1 VAGNGNER
9 TRRRNPE
16 ETRRK
21 LMGATVASLFERG
34 YGGLST
40 VDVARRAR
48 VSRGGQLHHFPH
60 KQALLAQTVAH
71 LFELRL
77 AELRANIR
85 KLPPA
90 SPEQRL
96 AAFIDASWP
105 AFKSRTFY
113 AWLELA
119 VASRT
124 DPRLRQASSALIAR
138 FRGAGAQLFQAA
150 LGDSVAHLGIDFGA
164 LAALVFGNMEATA
177 INRVAAGA
185 GGDDPRQTLARLEE
199 LKKASAL
206 FLRHLIDTAVRIA
219 PARPENRK
227 DKIEN

>member
-1 VAGNGNER
+1 MTQPVER
-9 TRRRNPE
+9 DGSAKSRRRNAE

-40 VDVARRAR
+40 VDVAKRAR

-71 LFELRL
+71 LFERRL
-77 AELRANIR
+77 AELRAAIR
-85 KLPPA
+85 KLPDA
-90 SPEQRL
+90 APEERL
-96 AAFIDASWP
+96 GAFIGATWP

-124 DPRLRQASSALIAR
+124 DSELRRACNALIAR
-138 FRGAGAQLFQAA
+138 FRGSGAELIRGA
-150 LGDSVAHLGIDFGA
+150 LGPSVAHLAIDFGE
-164 LAALVFGNMEATA
+164 LSFLVFGNMEAVA
-177 INRVAAGA
+177 ISRIAAGA
-185 GGDDPRQTLARLEE
+185 TREDTPKMLERLATL
-199 LKKASAL
+199 KTASAL
-206 FLRHLIDTAVRIA
+206 YLRHIIEIA
-219 PARPENRK
+219 ERSAADGR
-227 DKIEN
+227 

>member
-1 VAGNGNER
+1 MSVK
-9 TRRRNPE
+9 TRRKNPE

-77 AELRANIR
+77 AELWSYIR

-90 SPEQRL
+90 PPERRL

-113 AWLELA
+113 AWLELV
-119 VASRT
+119 VAGRT
-124 DPRLRQASSALIAR
+124 DPKLRQASTDLIGHY
-138 FRGAGAQLFQAA
+138 RGAGAQMIEAT
-150 LGDSVAHLGIDFGA
+150 LGPSVAHLAIDFSA
-164 LAALVFGNMEATA
+164 LAALVFGNMEALA
-177 INRVAAGA
+177 LHRIAV
-185 GGDDPRQTLARLEE
+185 GDGEDTPHTMARLET
-199 LKKASAL
+199 LKQLGAL
-206 FLRHLIDTAVRIA
+206 FLRHMMNAA
-219 PARPENRK
+219 AK
-227 DKIEN
+227 DAAAKKHR

>member
-1 VAGNGNER
+1 
-9 TRRRNPE
+9 
-16 ETRRK
+16 
-21 LMGATVASLFERG
+21 MGATVASLFERG

-77 AELRANIR
+77 TQLRANIL
-85 KLPPA
+85 KLPAAP
-90 SPEQRL
+90 PEQRL

-113 AWLELA
+113 AWLELV

-124 DPRLRQASSALIAR
+124 DPKLRQASSTIIAR
-138 FRGAGAQLFQAA
+138 FRGAGEQLFQAA
-150 LGDSVAHLGIDFGA
+150 LGASVTHLAIDFGA
-164 LAALVFGNMEATA
+164 LAALVFGNLEAA
-177 INRVAAGA
+177 SINRIAAGA
-185 GGDDPRQTLARLEE
+185 GREDSRQTLARLEE
-199 LKKASAL
+199 LK
-206 FLRHLIDTAVRIA
+206 RRA
-219 PARPENRK
+219 PFSFAT
-227 DKIEN
+227 